1 MSSSHVITRKGLTL
15 SCPPRPSPSCY
26 VASALRPISRR
37 SMCHLS
43 SGHLGRGKMPG
54 CEPTRALDGAG
65 GASWTKM
72 PYRTQ
77 AFAWTHRAKT
87 LEWHRGRLEVVPS
100 RPRHSRPTVSRASAA
115 SINSSARAMGF
126 CPSMVAG
133 APQSRRLRCIPTN
146 GYRSIW
152 VLFTTSPHSIR
163 RACLVSGQHGQHVT
177 QCLRVTMV
185 CFGDLI

>member
-65 GASWTKM
+65 GASWTKSGLCFFGLGCN
-72 PYRTQ
+72 PGSFVFYVGK
-77 AFAWTHRAKT
+77 WP
-87 LEWHRGRLEVVPS
+87 WS
-100 RPRHSRPTVSRASAA
+100 SRAQNNEAPTTEVKAGRESAMFLLFFVALGNGKFSGEARTDFFLVFFSMAQYPGNGDILMTKRFGGRA
-115 SINSSARAMGF
+115 S
-126 CPSMVAG
+126 C
-133 APQSRRLRCIPTN
+133 
-146 GYRSIW
+146 
-152 VLFTTSPHSIR
+152 
-163 RACLVSGQHGQHVT
+163 
-177 QCLRVTMV
+177 
-185 CFGDLI
+185 